1 MSRSILLAITIVI
14 IATVWMISG
23 QFSGSEATSHAAVSE
38 ETDMPAEAGQ
48 VSAGQ
53 VKSSDTPHQPE
64 DLIVTTEIS
73 IAQPFH
79 SNLTLYGQTQ
89 AHRRVVLK
97 SRTEGSIEEMP
108 LTKGQF
114 IEKDT
119 LIAKLSADSRQQNLR
134 KAQANAAHRQI
145 EYKAAVK
152 LSRSGYAAA
161 TKKASSQAALADAM
175 ASVSQ
180 AKLEIAYSQIKTPF
194 NAILNQT
201 YVEIGDFVQ
210 VGTEIA
216 ELLELNP
223 ILAAIDVT
231 EQKVGSLEIGQMA
244 EAHFINGETRQG
256 VISYISRRASSD
268 TRTFRVEVT
277 LENPENKIPDQTS
290 VEIRIPFNHQRAH
303 FVSPSILTLNADGQ
317 IGVKFDQN
325 GVAGFYPVDI
335 LQDTQQGMWVSGL
348 PEELRLIT
356 NGQEFISVG
365 TPINP
370 QQTQTSLK

>member
-1 MSRSILLAITIVI
+1 MSRSILLALIIVA
-14 IATVWMISG
+14 IAAVWMISG
-23 QFSGSEATSHAAVSE
+23 QFSGSGATSHAAVAEDTETPTTTAPHQSE
-38 ETDMPAEAGQ
+38 NSQTD
-48 VSAGQ
+48 
-53 VKSSDTPHQPE
+53 DLPHQPE

-89 AHRRVVLK
+89 AHRRVILK
-97 SRTEGSIEEMP
+97 SRTEGSIQEIP

-114 IEKDT
+114 IEKDAV
-119 LIAKLSADSRQQNLR
+119 IAKLSSDARQQNLR

-161 TKKASSQAALADAM
+161 TKKASSQAALADAL
-175 ASVSQ
+175 AAVSQ
-180 AKLEIAYSQIKTPF
+180 AKLDITFSQIKTPF
-194 NAILNQT
+194 SAILNQT

-223 ILAAIDVT
+223 ILAAVDVT

-244 EAHFINGETRQG
+244 EAHFINGEKRQG
-256 VISYISRRASSD
+256 VISYISRRASSE
-268 TRTFRVEVT
+268 TRTFRVEIT
-277 LENPENKIPDQTS
+277 LDNPDNKIPDQTS

-317 IGVKFDQN
+317 IGIKFDQN
-325 GVAGFYPVDI
+325 GVAGFYAVNI

-348 PEELRLIT
+348 PEKVSLIT

-370 QQTQTSLK
+370 QQIQTSSK